1 MPTRLSDEE
10 FTARFDLADWR
21 VESGRLEV
29 VYRLQTYEAAATLV
43 LDIARAAEAAM
54 HHPDIDLRYPGR
66 VHVHLMTHAVGGLTE
81 LDAGLAATITRLAAL
96 AEATAEPVP

>member
-43 LDIARAAEAAM
+43 LDIATR
-54 HHPDIDLRYPGR
+54 PKRRCIIRTSTCGIPG
-66 VHVHLMTHAVGGLTE
+66 VCTSTS
-81 LDAGLAATITRLAAL
+81 
-96 AEATAEPVP
+96 